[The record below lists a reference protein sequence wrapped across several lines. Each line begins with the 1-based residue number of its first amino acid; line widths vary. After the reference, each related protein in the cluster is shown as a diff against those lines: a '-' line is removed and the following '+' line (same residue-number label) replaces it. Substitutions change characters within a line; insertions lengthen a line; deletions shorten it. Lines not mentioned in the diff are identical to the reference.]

1 VKRPSFPPQTR
12 ALCGGSGSA
21 SLRGFPGDYR
31 ECFRLCD
38 GLEANLAAVIQ
49 RAEAAEEAL
58 RALASWGSSD
68 ADNRVKFHVGN
79 QANVWLI
86 DASSKVHYAG
96 GATLT
101 AAIMDAL
108 ALANANR
115 AA

>member
-1 VKRPSFPPQTR
+1 MQAQADTIAR
-12 ALCGGSGSA
+12 LE
-21 SLRGFPGDYR
+21 R
-31 ECFRLCD
+31 EL
-38 GLEANLAAVIQ
+38 
-49 RAEAAEEAL
+49 AEAKEIAALTPNAEAL

-96 GATLT
+96 GATLA